1 MSGFHPEILVW
12 GGRGVVNYVPL
23 SIAKSGWQRYQC
35 TVFSELANM
44 YTHPLSLFLFLSSPF
59 LLSFLGGAGGWWGK
73 LGALE
78 GKVPPPPPPLDETLN
93 VLLLEFMW
101 PCDQLCDYCLD
112 HDNVFQPSS
121 SAPEPLSAA

>member
-12 GGRGVVNYVPL
+12 GGRGVANYVPL

-44 YTHPLSLFLFLSSPF
+44 YTHPLSLSFPFFSFSSF
-59 LLSFLGGAGGWWGK
+59 FFGGWAGGGGGSWVLWKGRF
-73 LGALE
+73 
-78 GKVPPPPPPLDETLN
+78 PPPPPLDETLN

-101 PCDQLCDYCLD
+101 PCGQLCDYCLD

-121 SAPEPLSAA
+121 EPLSAA